1 VNSMLDK
8 QKLYDEYYMDLAVR
22 AGQMSYD
29 KKYKVGCVI
38 VLGNQIV
45 SDGWNGM
52 PAGMPNQTR
61 DKNGKTNPEVIHS
74 EDNALRKMKKLGL
87 SAKGATI
94 YCTYS
99 PCAHCVK
106 LLKKAGI
113 ARVVYKKTYDKE
125 ALKLLKGIEYER
137 ISSGGR
143 ISTGQ
148 NQENPG

>member
-1 VNSMLDK
+1 MLNK
-8 QKLYDEYYMDLAVR
+8 QLLYDELYMDLAVR
-22 AGQMSYD
+22 IGEMSYD
-29 KKYKVGCVI
+29 KRYKVGCVI
-38 VLGNQIV
+38 VLDGQII
-45 SDGWNGM
+45 SQGWNGM

-74 EDNALRKMKKLGL
+74 EDNALRKLKRHKM

-99 PCAHCVK
+99 PCKHCVK

-113 ARVVYKKTYDKE
+113 VRVVYKKTYDKE

-143 ISTGQ
+143 ISTGE
-148 NQENPG
+148 NQKDSSQ